1 MCACA
6 ALVLRFTICSVWYV
20 ALGLLGRDAAVARAA
35 SREHYHCAHWP
46 GALAPCPAA
55 HGLPQPMSCCGR
67 AVRQAAQCTCT
78 SPGHLPSPASRRLLQ
93 RREREREIGLV
104 VFNTR
109 WVCIAALLLHGD
121 AEALPFEQ
129 DGLFDAVLC
138 NFGLLHLGRCT
149 DVVVVVVVVCCCC
162 GCGCGCCFPPP
173 LPAAASA
180 MHR

>member
-1 MCACA
+1 MNLSFFNTAQLCLVSLSPLHPACLLYSALCNAPSAARLGAELHLPKRRRTWTSSQRSQQSGSSACPGVSHCRAPMCACA

-93 RREREREIGLV
+93 RRERERD
-104 VFNTR
+104 R
-109 WVCIAALLLHGD
+109 
-121 AEALPFEQ
+121 P
-129 DGLFDAVLC
+129 
-138 NFGLLHLGRCT
+138 
-149 DVVVVVVVVCCCC
+149 
-162 GCGCGCCFPPP
+162 GCF
-173 LPAAASA
+173 
-180 MHR
+180 